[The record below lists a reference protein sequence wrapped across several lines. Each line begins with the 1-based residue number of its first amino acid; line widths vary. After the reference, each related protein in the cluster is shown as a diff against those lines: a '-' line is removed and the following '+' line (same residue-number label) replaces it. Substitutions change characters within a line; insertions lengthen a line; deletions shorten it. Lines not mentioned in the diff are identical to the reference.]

1 MNTNKRVFKDRS
13 ISNPQ
18 MSKFPSWRGKEVFL
32 KMLELKIVDR
42 AVFRSSKY
50 L

>member
-1 MNTNKRVFKDRS
+1 
-13 ISNPQ
+13 
-18 MSKFPSWRGKEVFL
+18 MSKFPSWRGKEVFK
-32 KMLELKIVDR
+32 KMLELKIVDQ